1 MRPRWATPSTSRC
14 AASSGSTAIS
24 GTTSRRRR
32 GPPFEWIDQNGQW
45 HKSPGGYP
53 LKHARHLKGFG
64 DGTVPVTPGVTPV
77 TGALVLA
84 LPDPAAPIKVDIP
97 AQGGEE
103 IVGAPTLLFNYTA
116 TGASTRLDGKAHIY
130 GQIVDKERDVVV
142 GNQATPIPIDFDGEE
157 HEVRISLTRIAN
169 VASPEGFELQLI
181 SQSSLFDIQRA
192 AGAVAISDLE
202 ARLPITKPRK
212 R

>member
-1 MRPRWATPSTSRC
+1 M
-14 AASSGSTAIS
+14 
-24 GTTSRRRR
+24 
-32 GPPFEWIDQNGQW
+32 
-45 HKSPGGYP
+45 
-53 LKHARHLKGFG
+53 
-64 DGTVPVTPGVTPV
+64 TPGVTPV

-84 LPDPAAPIKVDIP
+84 LPDPAAPIKVEIP

-116 TGASTRLDGKAHIY
+116 TGATTRLDGKAHIY

-142 GNQATPIPIDFDGEE
+142 GNQATPIPIKFDGEE